1 MSSRAGTGTLL
12 LFDIDGTLLDTRG
25 AGAGAL
31 LDATEEV
38 LGLAREKIPPLDL
51 AGATD
56 GAVVRKLF
64 SDAGQPLERARVEA
78 FQKCYLARL
87 EARLHHAEF
96 PGRLLNGVTT
106 LLPRLAEETHFS
118 IGLLTGNWRAGARLK
133 LERFGIHSHFVDGGF
148 GDDGEHRNDLGPVA
162 VRRMESAT
170 GRSFAPHQVIVI
182 GDTPKDIACA
192 HAMGARCLAVA
203 TGVFAHAS
211 LLPFAAW
218 QVLDSLEDTEALLQ
232 VLAG

>member
-1 MSSRAGTGTLL
+1 MSTLL

-31 LDATEEV
+31 LDATEQV
-38 LGLAREKIPPLDL
+38 LGLPREKVPPLDL

-64 SDAGQPLERARVEA
+64 ADAGQPYEPSKAAA
-78 FQKCYLARL
+78 FQECYLACLERRL
-87 EARLHHAEF
+87 QHAEF
-96 PGRLLNGVTT
+96 PGRLLAGVLP
-106 LLPRLAEETHFS
+106 LLASLADHERVAL
-118 IGLLTGNWRAGARLK
+118 GLLTGNWRAGARLK
-133 LERFGIHSHFVDGGF
+133 LERFGIHGHFLDGGF

-162 VRRMESAT
+162 VRRMAQVT
-170 GRSFAPHQVIVI
+170 GRTFAPHQVIVI

-203 TGVFAHAS
+203 TGVFALDS
-211 LLPFAAW
+211 LTPFQSW
-218 QVLDSLEDTEALLQ
+218 KVLESLEDTEALIE
-232 VLAG
+232 VLAA